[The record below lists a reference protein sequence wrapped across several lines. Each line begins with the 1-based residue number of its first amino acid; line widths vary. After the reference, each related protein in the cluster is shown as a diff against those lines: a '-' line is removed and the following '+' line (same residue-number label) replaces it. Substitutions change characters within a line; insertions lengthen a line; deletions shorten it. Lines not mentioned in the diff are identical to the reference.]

1 MIDPGILL
9 FVVFFALLLIG
20 VPIGVAIGCSGVFI
34 IWRESLGMPIISAN
48 FFAGIAKFP
57 LLAIPFFILA
67 GVIFERAGIAK
78 RLIDFIK
85 QLMGAMYGGMAVVT
99 VAAALFWGAVSG
111 SGPATV
117 AALGIMLIPAMAATG
132 YPKPFAAAITSAA
145 SGLAIVI
152 PPSIAF
158 IIYGYI
164 TGDSVTALFAA
175 GIIPGIV
182 VGLALAATAY
192 FISRKHGYRGE
203 ARTSWK
209 AVWVAFLRSFWGL
222 LAPVIILGGIY
233 GGITTPTEAAVVA
246 VFYGLFVGF
255 FIYRT
260 MRVKDLYKLL
270 VDSAVGSA
278 VVMLIVSFA
287 GIFSWAG
294 QSVNVMDNAANFIL
308 SITTHPVMILVLM
321 NIVLL
326 LSGMFLDAIS
336 IYYVFLP
343 IFIPL
348 MEHFDWNSI
357 WFGVLMTVN
366 LAIGQITPPVA
377 VNLYVGANVANI
389 SLEEIS
395 KPVIPFILA
404 SIAALALLILFPE
417 ISLFV
422 PRVLGYIK

>member
-1 MIDPGILL
+1 MDAGVIL
-9 FVVFFALLLIG
+9 FVVFFGLLLLG
-20 VPIGVAIGCSGVFI
+20 VPIAVAIGTAGVWI
-34 IWRESLGMPIISAN
+34 IWQQDLGMPVLPAN

-67 GVIFERAGIAK
+67 GIIFERAGIAN
-78 RLIDFIK
+78 RLITLIK
-85 QLMGAMYGGMAVVT
+85 ELIGAMYGGMAVVT
-99 VAAALFWGAVSG
+99 VIAAIFWGAVSG

-132 YPKPFAAAITSAA
+132 YPKPFAAAITAA
-145 SGLAIVI
+145 SSGLAIII

-164 TGDSVTALFAA
+164 TGDSVAALFAA
-175 GIIPGIV
+175 GILPGLLI
-182 VGLALAATAY
+182 GLALAVTAY
-192 FISRKHGYRGE
+192 LISRQRGYRGE
-203 ARTSWK
+203 PRTSWR
-209 AVWVAFLRSFWGL
+209 AVWIAFWRAFWGL
-222 LAPVIILGGIY
+222 FAPVIILGGIY
-233 GGITTPTEAAVVA
+233 GGIVTPTEAAVVA

-260 MRVKDLYKLL
+260 LRFQDISAMLI
-270 VDSAVGSA
+270 DSAVGSA
-278 VVMLIVSFA
+278 VVMLIVAFA

-294 QSVNVMDNAANFIL
+294 QAVNVMDNAARFIL
-308 SITTHPVMILVLM
+308 GVTDNPFLILLLLNV
-321 NIVLL
+321 VLL
-326 LSGMFLDAIS
+326 TAGMFLDAIS

-348 MEHFDWNSI
+348 MGHFGWNSI
-357 WFGVLMTVN
+357 WFGVIMTVN

-377 VNLYVGANVANI
+377 VNLYVGANIANI

-404 SIAALALLILFPE
+404 SIVALFILILFPE
-417 ISLFV
+417 ISLFI
-422 PRVLGYIK
+422 PRLLGYLQ

>member
-1 MIDPGILL
+1 
-9 FVVFFALLLIG
+9 
-20 VPIGVAIGCSGVFI
+20 
-34 IWRESLGMPIISAN
+34 MPIISAN

-67 GVIFERAGIAK
+67 GVIFERAGIAE
-78 RLIDFIK
+78 RLIKFVS
-85 QLMGAMYGGMAVVT
+85 QLVGAMYGGMAVVT
-99 VAAALFWGAVSG
+99 VIAALFWGAVSG

-117 AALGIMLIPAMAATG
+117 AALGIMLIPAMTATG
-132 YPKPFAAAITSAA
+132 YSKPFAAAITSAS
-145 SGLAIVI
+145 SGLAIII

-164 TGDSVTALFAA
+164 TGDSVAALFAA
-175 GIIPGIV
+175 GIVPGML
-182 VGLALAATAY
+182 VGLALAVTAY
-192 FISRKHGYRGE
+192 LISRKNGYRGE
-203 ARTSWK
+203 PRTSWK
-209 AVWVAFLRSFWGL
+209 AVGVAFVRSFWGIM
-222 LAPVIILGGIY
+222 APVIILGGIY
-233 GGITTPTEAAVVA
+233 GGIVTPTEAAVVA

-255 FIYRT
+255 FIYKT
-260 MRVKDLYKLL
+260 MVLKDIYTLL

-294 QSVNVMDNAANFIL
+294 QSVNVMDNAAHFIL
-308 SITTHPVMILVLM
+308 NVTDNPILILLLLNV
-321 NIVLL
+321 VLL
-326 LSGMFLDAIS
+326 ISGMFLDAIS

-348 MEHFDWNSI
+348 MGHFGWNSI

-404 SIAALALLILFPE
+404 AVVALIILIAFPE
-417 ISLFV
+417 VSLFV
-422 PRVLGYIK
+422 PRFFGYIQ

>member
-9 FVVFFALLLIG
+9 FAVFFALLLVG
-20 VPIGVAIGCSGVFI
+20 APIGVAIGCAGVFV
-34 IWRESLGMPIISAN
+34 IWHESLGMPILSAN

-67 GVIFERAGIAK
+67 GIIFERAGIAK
-78 RLIDFIK
+78 RLIEFIK
-85 QLMGAMYGGMAVVT
+85 QLVGAMYGGMAVVT

-145 SGLAIVI
+145 SGLAIII

-164 TGDSVTALFAA
+164 TGDSVAALFAA

-192 FISRKHGYRGE
+192 IISRKRGYRGE

-209 AVWVAFLRSFWGL
+209 AVWMAFFRAFWGL

-233 GGITTPTEAAVVA
+233 GGIATPTEAAVVA

-260 MRVKDLYKLL
+260 MRVKDLYKIL
-270 VDSAVGSA
+270 VDSAVASA

-287 GIFSWAG
+287 GIFSWVG
-294 QSVNVMDNAANFIL
+294 QSVNVMDNSANFIL
-308 SITTHPVMILVLM
+308 SITSRPILILILL

-326 LSGMFLDAIS
+326 IAGMFLDAIS

-348 MEHFDWNSI
+348 MEHFGWNSI

-377 VNLYVGANVANI
+377 VNLYVGANIANL

-404 SIAALALLILFPE
+404 AIAALAILITFPE
-417 ISLFV
+417 VSLFV
-422 PRVLGYIK
+422 PRLLGYIP

>member
-1 MIDPGILL
+1 
-9 FVVFFALLLIG
+9 
-20 VPIGVAIGCSGVFI
+20 
-34 IWRESLGMPIISAN
+34 
-48 FFAGIAKFP
+48 
-57 LLAIPFFILA
+57 
-67 GVIFERAGIAK
+67 
-78 RLIDFIK
+78 
-85 QLMGAMYGGMAVVT
+85 MAVVT

-117 AALGIMLIPAMAATG
+117 AALGIMLIPAMAAAG
-132 YPKPFAAAITSAA
+132 YPKPFAAALTSAA
-145 SGLAIVI
+145 SGLAIII

-164 TGDSVTALFAA
+164 TGDSATTLFAA

-192 FISRKHGYRGE
+192 FISRKRGYRGE
-203 ARTSWK
+203 PRTSWN

-233 GGITTPTEAAVVA
+233 GGIATPTEAAVVA

-260 MRVKDLYKLL
+260 MCVKDLYKIL
-270 VDSAVGSA
+270 VDSAVASA

-294 QSVNVMDNAANFIL
+294 QSVNVMDKSANFIL
-308 SITTHPVMILVLM
+308 SITSHPILILILM

-326 LSGMFLDAIS
+326 ISGMFLDAIS

-348 MEHFDWNSI
+348 MEHFGWNSI

-389 SLEEIS
+389 TLEEIS
-395 KPVIPFILA
+395 TPVIPFILA
-404 SIAALALLILFPE
+404 AVAALALLILFPE
-417 ISLFV
+417 ISLFM
-422 PRVLGYIK
+422 PRLLGYIQ

>member
-1 MIDPGILL
+1 MIDPGIVL
-9 FVVFFALLLIG
+9 FVVFFALLLLG
-20 VPIGVAIGCSGVFI
+20 APIGVAIGCAGVFT
-34 IWRESLGMPIISAN
+34 IWRESLGMPILSAN

-67 GVIFERAGIAK
+67 GIIFERAGIAK
-78 RLIDFIK
+78 RLIEFIK
-85 QLMGAMYGGMAVVT
+85 QLVGAMYGGLAVVT

-117 AALGIMLIPAMAATG
+117 AALGMMLIPAMAATG
-132 YPKPFAAAITSAA
+132 YPKPFAAAITSAS
-145 SGLAIVI
+145 SGLAIII

-164 TGDSVTALFAA
+164 TGDSVAALFAA

-182 VGLALAATAY
+182 VGLALAATVY
-192 FISRKHGYRGE
+192 IISRKRGYRGE
-203 ARTSWK
+203 PRTSWK
-209 AVWVAFLRSFWGL
+209 AVWIALLRAFWGL

-233 GGITTPTEAAVVA
+233 GGIATPTEAAVVA
-246 VFYGLFVGF
+246 VFYGLLVGF

-260 MRVKDLYKLL
+260 MHVKDIYKIL
-270 VDSAVGSA
+270 VDSAVASA

-308 SITTHPVMILVLM
+308 SITSYPMLILILM

-326 LSGMFLDAIS
+326 ISGMFLDAIS

-348 MEHFDWNSI
+348 MEHFGWNSI

-366 LAIGQITPPVA
+366 LAIGQITPPIA
-377 VNLYVGANVANI
+377 VNLYVGANIANI

-404 SIAALALLILFPE
+404 SIVALAILIIFPE
-417 ISLFV
+417 ISLML
-422 PRVLGYIK
+422 PRLFGYIQ